1 MNREFYILLGILL
14 FLGLGTAFIISMHDD
29 NRKNNPFDDIQHT
42 VCLELRQ
49 KAVRYFLNGDHAEAE
64 NHLRRLLKI
73 SPDERDMQRLYGRVL
88 VETGKLQ
95 DAEKLFRKMLSG
107 NPLDWG
113 ARNNL
118 GVTLLFRGQYEAADR
133 EFERASRN
141 ETAVAYTSVNRQA
154 VSGAMEFSRKN
165 RKFIFVMNSASQ
177 SQVRYISVIT
187 LSVLDVQE
195 R

>member
-14 FLGLGTAFIISMHDD
+14 FLGLGTAVIISMHDD
-29 NRKNNPFDDIQHT
+29 NRRKSPFDEIQHT

-49 KAVRYFLNGDHAEAE
+49 KALRYFLSGDHIEAE

-73 SPDERDMQRLYGRVL
+73 RPDERDMQRLYGRVL

-95 DAEKLFRKMLSG
+95 DAEKLFRKMLSD

-113 ARNNL
+113 AQNNL
-118 GVTLLFRGQYEAADR
+118 GVTLLFRRQYEAADR
-133 EFERASRN
+133 EFARASRN
-141 ETAVAYTSVNRQA
+141 ETAVVYTSVNRKA
-154 VSGAMEFSRKN
+154 VSGAMEFSRQN
-165 RKFIFVMNSASQ
+165 RKFIFVMNSANQ
-177 SQVRYISVIT
+177 AQARYISVIT
-187 LSVLDVQE
+187 LSVLEVQE

>member
-14 FLGLGTAFIISMHDD
+14 FLGLGTAAIISLHDD
-29 NRKNNPFDDIQHT
+29 NRRKNPFDDIQHT

-49 KAVRYFLNGDHAEAE
+49 KAVRYFLSGDRIETE

-73 SPDERDMQRLYGRVL
+73 SPDERDMLRLYGRVL

-95 DAEKLFRKMLSG
+95 DAEKIFRKMLSN
-107 NPLDWG
+107 NPFDWG
-113 ARNNL
+113 AQNNL
-118 GVTLLFRGQYEAADR
+118 GVTLLLRHQYEAADR

-141 ETAVAYTSVNRQA
+141 ETAIAYTSVNRKA
-154 VSGAMEFSRKN
+154 VSETMELIRQN
-165 RKFIFVMNSASQ
+165 RKFIFVMNTVNQAQ
-177 SQVRYISVIT
+177 MRYISVIT

-195 R
+195 K